1 MEQRTKTDTDR
12 SNFVME
18 RLSRVDE
25 QDRSFDI
32 EFWQRQDSNARFSAA
47 WELVVFA
54 HQRKGR
60 DESELRLQR
69 TVESIERSANSAKGK
84 GVRAKGRARRKRVK
98 GKGQR
103 EQRAKC

>member
-1 MEQRTKTDTDR
+1 MKKEMGNETDQ

-18 RLSRVDE
+18 RLSRADE

-54 HQRKGR
+54 HQRKGQ

-69 TVESIERSANSAKGK
+69 TVESIERSAS
-84 GVRAKGRARRKRVK
+84 
-98 GKGQR
+98 
-103 EQRAKC
+103 

>member
-1 MEQRTKTDTDR
+1 MVQRTEADTDS

-18 RLSRVDE
+18 GLSRVSE

-32 EFWQRQDSNARFSAA
+32 EFWQRQDSNARFTAA

-60 DESELRLQR
+60 DASELRLQR
-69 TVESIERSANSAKGK
+69 TVESLERSG
-84 GVRAKGRARRKRVK
+84 G
-98 GKGQR
+98 
-103 EQRAKC
+103 

>member
-1 MEQRTKTDTDR
+1 MKKEMGNETDQ

-54 HQRKGR
+54 HQRKGQ

-69 TVESIERSANSAKGK
+69 TVESIERSAS
-84 GVRAKGRARRKRVK
+84 
-98 GKGQR
+98 
-103 EQRAKC
+103 

>member
-1 MEQRTKTDTDR
+1 MEKRTETDTDR

-18 RLSRVDE
+18 RLGRVDE

-54 HQRKGR
+54 HQRKGQ

-69 TVESIERSANSAKGK
+69 TIESIERSAS
-84 GVRAKGRARRKRVK
+84 
-98 GKGQR
+98 
-103 EQRAKC
+103 

>member
-1 MEQRTKTDTDR
+1 MVQRTGTDTDR

-18 RLSRVDE
+18 GLSRVSE

-32 EFWQRQDSNARFSAA
+32 EFWQRQDSNARFAAA

-60 DESELRLQR
+60 DASELRLQR
-69 TVESIERSANSAKGK
+69 AVESLERSG
-84 GVRAKGRARRKRVK
+84 G
-98 GKGQR
+98 
-103 EQRAKC
+103 

>member
-1 MEQRTKTDTDR
+1 MKKEMGNETDQ

-18 RLSRVDE
+18 RRSRADE

-47 WELVVFA
+47 WELIVFA
-54 HQRKGR
+54 HQRKGQ

-69 TVESIERSANSAKGK
+69 TVESIERSAS
-84 GVRAKGRARRKRVK
+84 
-98 GKGQR
+98 
-103 EQRAKC
+103 